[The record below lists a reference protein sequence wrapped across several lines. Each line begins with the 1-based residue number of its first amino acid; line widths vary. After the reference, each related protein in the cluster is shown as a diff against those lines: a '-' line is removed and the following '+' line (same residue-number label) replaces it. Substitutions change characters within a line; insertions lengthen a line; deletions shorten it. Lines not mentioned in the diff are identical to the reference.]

1 MRRDKK
7 NENSHVKSL
16 ITYMFTALLF
26 TTEDVKK
33 NKKVQV
39 TQQNEMLS
47 LCCTALSFIS
57 KNEYN
62 PE

>member
-16 ITYMFTALLF
+16 ITYMFTVLLF

-33 NKKVQV
+33 IKKY
-39 TQQNEMLS
+39 
-47 LCCTALSFIS
+47 
-57 KNEYN
+57 K
-62 PE
+62 